1 MSART
6 PTVAGQLIAS
16 GCDREGE
23 TIGSSIRA
31 SNSAQEAALNMM
43 RPSWRYRF
51 PLFGLARRYMFGTE
65 IPELHLSHGRG
76 LGTAS
81 PLSGK

>member
-1 MSART
+1 MNART
-6 PTVAGQLIAS
+6 QSVVGQLIAS

-23 TIGSSIRA
+23 TIGLSIRA
-31 SNSAQEAALNMM
+31 SNSAREAALNMM

-51 PLFGLARRYMFGTE
+51 PLFGPARRYMFGTE
-65 IPELHLSHGRG
+65 IPELHLSHGHG
-76 LGTAS
+76 LGTAL